1 MKRLLITVLML
12 SGFFTIASAE
22 VGVKLGVS
30 AQIGSMEASGTES
43 SSAGTSETSK
53 VQKTLFATGGYF
65 IEKDFAFL
73 PGRAGELG
81 SRLSIGYDNIVHDL
95 NMGTADNARVQTGT
109 VAAGDIVESTTH
121 KLDAKIT
128 GFETVYATLRITDW
142 LYLKA
147 GNVTVDVATQFTGSA
162 TSSYAT
168 NHELDGDVIGFG
180 IVKSTENGWFTRL
193 EYNDYSIDGKSVING
208 GTDSVFTAK
217 LNNVSG
223 ETTRLSFGKAF

>member
-22 VGVKLGVS
+22 VGVKVGVS
-30 AQIGSMEASGTES
+30 AQVGTMEASGTET

-73 PGRAGELG
+73 PGRVGELG
-81 SRLSIGYDNIVHDL
+81 SRISIGYDNIIHDL
-95 NMGTADNARVQTGT
+95 NMGTVDNARTATGNPL
-109 VAAGDIVESTTH
+109 AGDVVSATTH

-142 LYLKA
+142 LYIKG
-147 GNVTVDVATQFTGSA
+147 GNVTVDVKTKFTGSS
-162 TSSYAT
+162 TSNYAT

-180 IVKSTENGWFTRL
+180 LVKSTENGWFTRL
-193 EYNDYSIDGKSVING
+193 EYNDYSINGKSVVNA

-217 LNNVSG
+217 LNDVSG
-223 ETTRLSFGKAF
+223 ETTRISFGKAF